1 MQAFSVMPMSK
12 DINLQPGEIYRDSI
26 RVSNPANATEDLHYS
41 VGVSPYSIVDDSYTV
56 DFVTTTNW
64 SQIVDWLEIEEP
76 TGTVP
81 PNGTKEV
88 FYTINVPND
97 APSGGQ
103 YAMLEVRSVSD
114 NPENSGIAVNNI
126 FELASI
132 IYARVAGETR
142 HEGEILSNS
151 IPGFVTNGQPS
162 VSATII
168 NTGNV
173 HESANI
179 TITIKNIFTGEIV
192 FPVGEEENSFNEII
206 MPESTRFATRQLNS
220 LPALGFFEVVQDV
233 SYLNN
238 TENAHNTKVMIMCP
252 LWFLALSILTL
263 GTLIGGVIG
272 AIHRHRKKRMVF

>member
-12 DINLQPGEIYRDSI
+12 DVSLQPGEIYRDSI

-41 VGVSPYSIVDDSYTV
+41 ISVSPYSIVDDDYTV

-64 SQIVDWLEIEEP
+64 SQIVNWIEIEEP
-76 TGTVP
+76 TGVVE
-81 PNGTKEV
+81 PNGIKDV
-88 FYTINVPND
+88 FYAINVPAD

-103 YAMLEVRSVSD
+103 YAMLEVRSTNDGS
-114 NPENSGIAVNNI
+114 ENSGIAVNNV

-142 HEGEILSNS
+142 HEGKIVNNS

-162 VSATII
+162 VSATFT

-173 HESANI
+173 HEPASI
-179 TITIKNIFTGEIV
+179 TITIKNTLTGETV
-192 FPVGEEENSFNEII
+192 FPVGEEENVFNEII

-220 LPALGFFEVVQDV
+220 LPALGFFEVTQDV

-252 LWFLALSILTL
+252 LWFLALFILTL
-263 GTLIGGVIG
+263 GTLIGGIIG
-272 AIHRHRKKRMVF
+272 AIHKHRKKRMVF